1 MNRFLLII
9 ILSWIGAMSQSQ
21 IREIKPDIV
30 ELNPMNS
37 DFSPDP
43 GVPLPDSFQKN
54 EAIQFFEGKIENL
67 SGKTSVYNEA
77 MLNAAF
83 EYYQLAGKPK
93 EAFVYGD
100 KLIKYKDYVAS
111 QFLKNK
117 LSALKDDH
125 EMIQKENEIQLLNN
139 QSIIYQEK
147 IKASTR
153 QQWTIIGG
161 IGVLLIFVI
170 ALGHRV
176 RTIRKTRDLLQ
187 TKSAQL
193 QHEKNRAEKSEL
205 YKEQFLA
212 NVSHEIRTPMN
223 AIMGISNILIKNKHL
238 KPQKKYLNA
247 MHKSAK
253 SLLSLINDIL
263 DLSKLEAGKVELINA
278 PFNPREVIMEVYDSL
293 KEKARQK
300 GLNFNVEMDEYVPDT
315 LSGDGTVLSNI
326 LLNLTTNAISFTNSG
341 YVILK
346 CSVADENSDFSTL
359 RLVVRDSGVGIVPE
373 KQEKILNT
381 FVKVYD
387 NDSIQYVGSG
397 LELAIISQM
406 IELQGG
412 NIRLESEPGMGTA
425 FFIEIPYRINATEVI
440 PKFSDPA
447 IPEEELK
454 DISVLLVED
463 NEFNVMVASTEL
475 ESTIDG
481 LNLDVAENGKVAV
494 EKLEQKK
501 YDIVL
506 MDVQMPVMDGYEATR
521 KIRKM
526 NGEVSKIPILA
537 MTANV
542 LQQEIEK
549 CLKEGMNDYISKPFE
564 TDELLS
570 KMRKI
575 MTDSAIR

>member
-1 MNRFLLII
+1 
-9 ILSWIGAMSQSQ
+9 
-21 IREIKPDIV
+21 
-30 ELNPMNS
+30 
-37 DFSPDP
+37 
-43 GVPLPDSFQKN
+43 
-54 EAIQFFEGKIENL
+54 
-67 SGKTSVYNEA
+67 
-77 MLNAAF
+77 
-83 EYYQLAGKPK
+83 
-93 EAFVYGD
+93 
-100 KLIKYKDYVAS
+100 
-111 QFLKNK
+111 
-117 LSALKDDH
+117 
-125 EMIQKENEIQLLNN
+125 
-139 QSIIYQEK
+139 
-147 IKASTR
+147 
-153 QQWTIIGG
+153 
-161 IGVLLIFVI
+161 
-170 ALGHRV
+170 
-176 RTIRKTRDLLQ
+176 
-187 TKSAQL
+187 
-193 QHEKNRAEKSEL
+193 
-205 YKEQFLA
+205 
-212 NVSHEIRTPMN
+212 
-223 AIMGISNILIKNKHL
+223 
-238 KPQKKYLNA
+238 
-247 MHKSAK
+247 
-253 SLLSLINDIL
+253 
-263 DLSKLEAGKVELINA
+263 
-278 PFNPREVIMEVYDSL
+278 
-293 KEKARQK
+293 
-300 GLNFNVEMDEYVPDT
+300 
-315 LSGDGTVLSNI
+315 
-326 LLNLTTNAISFTNSG
+326 
-341 YVILK
+341 
-346 CSVADENSDFSTL
+346 
-359 RLVVRDSGVGIVPE
+359 
-373 KQEKILNT
+373 
-381 FVKVYD
+381 
-387 NDSIQYVGSG
+387 VGSG

-506 MDVQMPVMDGYEATR
+506 MDVQMPVMDGYEASR